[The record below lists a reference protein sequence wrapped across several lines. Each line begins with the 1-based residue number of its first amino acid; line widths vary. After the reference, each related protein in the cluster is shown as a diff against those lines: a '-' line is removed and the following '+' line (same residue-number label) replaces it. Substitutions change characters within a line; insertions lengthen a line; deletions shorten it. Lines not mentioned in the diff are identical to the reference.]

1 MNEGK
6 LGILSLPDDFIK
18 PLQTGIALFMLEI
31 HCLTFCLQTTS
42 CQESNEGR
50 SRDLYIQDALY
61 MYTIRRVRP

>member
-1 MNEGK
+1 MYEGK

-50 SRDLYIQDALY
+50 SHDLCIEDALY